1 MKPKWQL
8 LLLQYNEENVLKQ
21 LKTLNTRKEAGPGG
35 LIPKVLRI
43 CAYQLAPII
52 TKLFNTSI
60 ESNIQ
65 HLSYGHLL

>member
-8 LLLQYNEENVLKQ
+8 LLLQYNEETILKQ
-21 LKTLNTRKEAGPGG
+21 LKTLNTGKGAGPGG
-35 LIPKVLRI
+35 LIPKVPRI

-60 ESNIQ
+60 
-65 HLSYGHLL
+65 